1 MRALNKFFLWILLV
15 LPVASFAQV
24 PAVTL
29 NNGVEMPILGFGT
42 LDLRGDLGKES
53 VAKAISVGYRLFDTA
68 TIYGNE
74 DAVGAGIEKG
84 LKESGVDRKDLFI
97 TSKLWVDD
105 MVGYESAKKAFET
118 SLNKLGL
125 DYLDLYLIHRPRGDV
140 RASWKAMED
149 LYEAGKIKAIGV
161 SNFTSEQLDELL
173 SYAKIVPAVNQIEAH
188 PFFQQDEAQEDL
200 QKRGIQM
207 EAWSPFAGG
216 RNDIFN
222 NPVLNAIGKKHNKTA
237 AQVGLRWFVQRG
249 IAVIPRTSNKDYMIE
264 NLNVF
269 DFNLDDSDMKQISA
283 LDLNITQFP
292 EWE

>member
-1 MRALNKFFLWILLV
+1 MKSLNKFFLSVLLA
-15 LPVASFAQV
+15 LPITSFAQV
-24 PAVTL
+24 PTVAL
-29 NNGVEMPILGFGT
+29 NNGVKMPILGLGT
-42 LDLRGDLGKES
+42 LDLRGNVGEES
-53 VAKAISVGYRLFDTA
+53 VAEAISIGYRLFDTA

-74 DAVGAGIEKG
+74 DAVGKGLEKG
-84 LKESGVDRKDLFI
+84 LKDGGVDRKYLFV

-105 MVGYESAKKAFET
+105 MGYESAKKAFEV
-118 SLNKLGL
+118 SLDKLGL

-140 RASWKAMED
+140 RGSWKAMEE

-173 SYAKIVPAVNQIEAH
+173 SYAKIKPAVNQIEAH
-188 PFFQQDEAQEDL
+188 PFFQQNEEHEVL
-200 QKRGIQM
+200 QKLGIQM

-222 NPVLNAIGKKHNKTA
+222 NPTLNAIGEKYNKTA
-237 AQVGLRWFVQRG
+237 AQVGLRWLTQRG
-249 IAVIPRTSNKDYMIE
+249 IVVIPRTSNKDYMIE

-269 DFNLDDSDMKQISA
+269 DFDLDESDMQQIST